1 MSTKP
6 EKTQKTPTAKA
17 LPITTSCANDPA
29 TETPNPAVRK
39 TPLDI
44 KMLAGLAKMTHSLSP
59 MSLSLAGI
67 DWAGHLAFAP
77 GKRLELFSL
86 GLEQMQQLWQN
97 ALPRP
102 ADAQQAP
109 AAKPDRRFADPA
121 WQQWPFNVT
130 SQAFL
135 NTETWWK
142 SATQNL
148 PGVSKHHEDVVSFMA
163 RQGVDMLSPGN
174 YPLTNPVVLQKT
186 METGGANL
194 QQGMLNFLDDLG
206 RTSQGLPP
214 AGTEDYVVGKNLAA
228 TPGKVV
234 YRNRLI
240 ELIQYSPT
248 TDKVQPE
255 PVLIVPAWIMKYY
268 ILDLSQHNS
277 LIK

>member
-1 MSTKP
+1 M
-6 EKTQKTPTAKA
+6 
-17 LPITTSCANDPA
+17 
-29 TETPNPAVRK
+29 
-39 TPLDI
+39 
-44 KMLAGLAKMTHSLSP
+44 
-59 MSLSLAGI
+59 
-67 DWAGHLAFAP
+67 
-77 GKRLELFSL
+77 
-86 GLEQMQQLWQN
+86 
-97 ALPRP
+97 
-102 ADAQQAP
+102 
-109 AAKPDRRFADPA
+109 
-121 WQQWPFNVT
+121 T

-214 AGTEDYVVGKNLAA
+214 AGTEDYVVGKNIAA

-268 ILDLSQHNS
+268 ILDLSAHNS
-277 LIK
+277 LIKYMVSQGHTVFCISWKNPGVDKPPCAWTTTWPWA

>member
-102 ADAQQAP
+102 TDAAQFCRP
-109 AAKPDRRFADPA
+109 
-121 WQQWPFNVT
+121 
-130 SQAFL
+130 S
-135 NTETWWK
+135 
-142 SATQNL
+142 
-148 PGVSKHHEDVVSFMA
+148 
-163 RQGVDMLSPGN
+163 
-174 YPLTNPVVLQKT
+174 
-186 METGGANL
+186 
-194 QQGMLNFLDDLG
+194 
-206 RTSQGLPP
+206 
-214 AGTEDYVVGKNLAA
+214 LAA
-228 TPGKVV
+228 VAIQRDQPSLLK
-234 YRNRLI
+234 YRNVVEI
-240 ELIQYSPT
+240 GHS
-248 TDKVQPE
+248 E
-255 PVLIVPAWIMKYY
+255 PARCL
-268 ILDLSQHNS
+268 
-277 LIK
+277 

>member
-142 SATQNL
+142 SATQDL
-148 PGVSKHHEDVVSFMA
+148 PGVSKHHEDVVSFMV
-163 RQGVDMLSPGN
+163 RQGVDMLSQGN
-174 YPLTNPVVLQKT
+174 
-186 METGGANL
+186 
-194 QQGMLNFLDDLG
+194 
-206 RTSQGLPP
+206 
-214 AGTEDYVVGKNLAA
+214 
-228 TPGKVV
+228 
-234 YRNRLI
+234 
-240 ELIQYSPT
+240 
-248 TDKVQPE
+248 
-255 PVLIVPAWIMKYY
+255 
-268 ILDLSQHNS
+268 
-277 LIK
+277 

>member
-102 ADAQQAP
+102 RCTASAGRQA
-109 AAKPDRRFADPA
+109 RS
-121 WQQWPFNVT
+121 PFCR
-130 SQAFL
+130 S
-135 NTETWWK
+135 
-142 SATQNL
+142 S
-148 PGVSKHHEDVVSFMA
+148 
-163 RQGVDMLSPGN
+163 
-174 YPLTNPVVLQKT
+174 
-186 METGGANL
+186 
-194 QQGMLNFLDDLG
+194 
-206 RTSQGLPP
+206 
-214 AGTEDYVVGKNLAA
+214 LAA
-228 TPGKVV
+228 VAIQRDQPSLLE
-234 YRNRLI
+234 YRNVVEI
-240 ELIQYSPT
+240 GHS
-248 TDKVQPE
+248 E
-255 PVLIVPAWIMKYY
+255 PARCL
-268 ILDLSQHNS
+268 
-277 LIK
+277 